1 VGFHLIV
8 IGTSW
13 GGLRA
18 LEALL
23 SSLPPGFTVPIAIV
37 QHRHKDSD
45 DTLVS
50 FLKKHCV
57 LPVAEAEDKML
68 IQPGYVYLA
77 PANYHLLVE
86 VEHDADQYHC
96 FSLSIEAP
104 ILHARPSIDVLF
116 ESAARVYA
124 NQVIGVVLTGASH
137 DGAQGL
143 AKIKA
148 CGGVVIVQDPT
159 TAESPTMPQAAI
171 AATSIDYI
179 LSLADIPPCLVKL
192 CQPLPR

>member
-1 VGFHLIV
+1 MGFHLIV

-18 LEALL
+18 LELLL
-23 SSLPPGFTVPIAIV
+23 SNLPLGFSVPVAIV

-50 FLKKHCV
+50 FLRKHSV

-68 IQPGYVYLA
+68 IQPGHVYLA

-86 VEHDADQYHC
+86 VEQDVERYYC
-96 FSLSIEAP
+96 FSLSVEAP
-104 ILHARPSIDVLF
+104 VLHARPSIDVLF

-124 NQVIGVVLTGASH
+124 DQVIGVVLTGASH

-148 CGGVVIVQDPT
+148 CGGVAIVQDPT

-171 AATSIDYI
+171 AATSIDHI
-179 LSLADIPPCLVKL
+179 LSLADIPPCLAKL
-192 CQPLPR
+192 CQLLPR